1 MSSSA
6 LAGAAALAG
15 SVRQLAAQAGA
26 AILGVY
32 HSGDPGA
39 TRKQDDSPL
48 TAADL
53 AAHRI
58 ICSGLAALTPDI
70 PVLSEEAAD
79 ISYAVRSGWSR
90 YWLVDPLDGTR
101 EFLSRNGEFTVNIA
115 LVEHRR
121 PVLGVVHVPVTGV
134 DYWGIPGQGSWRAG
148 GATQQA
154 LPIRVSEGVGPVVR
168 VVGSRSHRGASL
180 DAFLE
185 RLGPHAMVPM
195 GSSLKF
201 CVLAEGL
208 ADVYPRLGPT
218 SEWDTAAAQAVVEG
232 AGGRVLRLDGQP
244 LDYNSKPELLNP
256 DFIVFGPDGIDWL
269 ALLRP

>member
-1 MSSSA
+1 MSASA

-79 ISYAVRSGWSR
+79 IPFAVRSGWSR

-154 LPIRVSEGVGPVVR
+154 LPIRVSEGVGPVLR

-185 RLGPHAMVPM
+185 RLGPGGCLSPARADLRM
-195 GSSLKF
+195 GHGRR
-201 CVLAEGL
+201 AGGGGGGRGQG
-208 ADVYPRLGPT
+208 AAARRTAPRLQLETRTAEPRLHRVRARRHRLAG
-218 SEWDTAAAQAVVEG
+218 AAAPMNFPG
-232 AGGRVLRLDGQP
+232 DPCR
-244 LDYNSKPELLNP
+244 
-256 DFIVFGPDGIDWL
+256 
-269 ALLRP
+269 